1 MLYPEGECFP
11 KKPAYV
17 YLYNSNLMYP
27 VRPMEVNAQTVR
39 ETFFFNQ
46 LLKDNKVNEGGRNAR
61 FLVNSCYPFRVE
73 EGMKAR
79 SNAELFYAV
88 DKAEV
93 GAGNMIPLWL
103 FGFLY

>member
-1 MLYPEGECFP
+1 
-11 KKPAYV
+11 
-17 YLYNSNLMYP
+17 
-27 VRPMEVNAQTVR
+27 
-39 ETFFFNQ
+39 
-46 LLKDNKVNEGGRNAR
+46 
-61 FLVNSCYPFRVE
+61 
-73 EGMKAR
+73 MKAR

>member
-1 MLYPEGECFP
+1 
-11 KKPAYV
+11 
-17 YLYNSNLMYP
+17 
-27 VRPMEVNAQTVR
+27 MEVNVQTVR

-61 FLVNSCYPFRVE
+61 FLVNGRYLFRVE
-73 EGMKAR
+73 ESIKAR
-79 SNAELFYAV
+79 NNAELFYAV

-93 GAGNMIPLWL
+93 GVGNMIPLWL